1 VERFSVLYLGIVRL
15 VLTHVSPGHRTA
27 VTFLEADA
35 RTDLCKGGETELL
48 VSFGKQGRSAFLQT
62 LKGLAM
68 AAPNVLNPDPPEFDR
83 FLHASVGEDRNGY
96 AVTVLS
102 TLARLGLDPW
112 KETAEL
118 VTLGRDAARRR
129 LETLLARF
137 RDVPALASDHSRIAR
152 DLSQLL
158 PEGPTSGAL
167 LRAASTVADGR
178 PGTSGAIWAVFAII
192 LVLFQMFMV
201 GGSRSGE

>member
-1 VERFSVLYLGIVRL
+1 ML
-15 VLTHVSPGHRTA
+15 VPGTEPA
-27 VTFLEADA
+27 ATFLGAVA
-35 RTDLCKGGETELL
+35 RTDLCKGGETDLR
-48 VSFGKQGRSAFLQT
+48 VSFGKRGRSAFLQT

-68 AAPNVLNPDPPEFDR
+68 ADPSVLNPHPPEFDR
-83 FLHASVGEDRNGY
+83 FLQASVGEDRNGY

-118 VTLGRDAARRR
+118 VSLGRDAARAR
-129 LETLLARF
+129 LGTLLARF
-137 RDVPALASDHSRIAR
+137 RDVPALVSDNGRIAR

-167 LRAASTVADGR
+167 QRAASTVADGR
-178 PGTSGAIWAVFAII
+178 PGTSGAIWAVLAII
-192 LVLFQMFMV
+192 FVLFQMFMV
-201 GGSRSGE
+201 GGSGSGE